1 VTTATVGPVDVASGV
16 EIGEGTVLEGMP
28 GREVVVEAGVRI
40 GRGCRIGP
48 GVRLGAGSVVGDHVI
63 LGHPSKAE
71 LTGTDA
77 SAVSPRVRDKVVAE
91 AWTLIGADAI
101 IRSHSIVYSHVVID
115 RGFRGGHHIL
125 VREHTRIGAG
135 CVFGSYASCD
145 GYTAIGAAAHIGQ
158 YVMLA
163 QAATLGRAV
172 FVGGHTTFSDNRWMV
187 RDPADDLFGAVVEDG
202 ARVGLSCV
210 ILPAV
215 RVGRDAVLGAGA
227 VVSEDIPAATLAY
240 GVPARV
246 VRSLSAEEVARYRA
260 ALPADVMEEETSR

>member
-1 VTTATVGPVDVASGV
+1 MSTATVGAVDLAPDV
-16 EIGEGTVLEGMP
+16 EIGEGSVLEGMP
-28 GREVVVEAGVRI
+28 GREVVVEPGVRI

-48 GVRLGAGSVVGDHVI
+48 GVRLGAGSIVGDHVV

-71 LTGTDA
+71 LTGADA
-77 SAVSPRVRDKVVAE
+77 SAVSVRVRDKVVPE
-91 AWTLIGADAI
+91 AWTRVGEDAI
-101 IRSHSIVYSHVVID
+101 IRSHSVVYSHVAIE

-125 VREHTRIGAG
+125 VREHTRVGAG

-145 GYTAIGAAAHIGQ
+145 GYTAIGAGTHVGQ

-163 QAATLGRAV
+163 QAATLGRGV

-187 RDPADDLFGAVVEDG
+187 RDPEEDLFGAVIEDG
-202 ARVGLSCV
+202 ARIGLSCV

-215 RVGRDAVLGAGA
+215 RVGRDAVVGAGA
-227 VVSEDIPAATLAY
+227 LVSHDVPAATLAY

-246 VRSLSAEEVARYRA
+246 VRRLTAAEVARYRA
-260 ALPADVMEEETSR
+260 AVPAEEEKGP